1 MAKAREIIFGCT
13 VATVLVWIGAST
25 AEVYVHDTETNYE
38 YSKANYWVM
47 VTETVTEEPTTE
59 IAMTE
64 VREMTTETETRIV
77 SDCVVIDCETKG
89 DYYEVV
95 IREPNG
101 NEWAYYDDCYLS
113 NGCLLRVQ
121 FDGNEIV
128 DVDY

>member
-1 MAKAREIIFGCT
+1 MAKVREIIFGCA

-38 YSKANYWVM
+38 YCKANYWVM
-47 VTETVTEEPTTE
+47 ATETVTEEPTTE

-64 VREMTTETETRIV
+64 VRETRIV

-101 NEWAYYDDCYLS
+101 NEWAYYDDRYLP
-113 NGCLLRVQ
+113 NGYLLKTH
-121 FDGNEIV
+121 FNGNEIV